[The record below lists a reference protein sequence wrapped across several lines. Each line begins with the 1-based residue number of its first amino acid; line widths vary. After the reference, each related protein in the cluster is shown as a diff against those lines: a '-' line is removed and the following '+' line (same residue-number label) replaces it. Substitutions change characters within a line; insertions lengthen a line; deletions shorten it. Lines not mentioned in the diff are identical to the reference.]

1 MYEPSFAHRAPV
13 CPAMLARGARWGTGT
28 GALFGVLT
36 AASLV
41 LFPLTTN
48 LSRLLVG
55 LGIAAIVGLLVG
67 SISGFGLGSLG
78 GGLLGLWT
86 DRHPRPV
93 ADRTV
98 YRFQAAPVVGFLIG
112 GGVAL
117 ALGGALLFVAPGVL
131 SLAFTLLVAVEA
143 ALAAGWST
151 CRILGWYAA
160 QPE

>member
-1 MYEPSFAHRAPV
+1 MSEPTFAHRAPV
-13 CPAMLARGARWGTGT
+13 CPAMLARGAWWGTGT

-48 LSRLLVG
+48 FSRLLAG
-55 LGIAAIVGLLVG
+55 LAIAVTVGLLVG
-67 SISGFGLGSLG
+67 SVSGFGLGFLG

-93 ADRTV
+93 ADRAA
-98 YRFQAAPVVGFLIG
+98 YRFQATPVVGFLVG

-117 ALGGALLFVAPGVL
+117 LLGGALLFAAPGVL

-151 CRILGWYAA
+151 CRILGWYAT